1 MADVEL
7 HDEIVEWMDSLDD
20 DEWDRT
26 VMVIDRLVALAS
38 TARMPLSRS
47 LGEGLFELRFTLGPT
62 ARRITYRFTK
72 DGRIVLL
79 TTFRKQR
86 NNERSRDRPGTQS
99 CRGLRPDQPVKET
112 TMANYSR
119 WDDTKNK
126 RRAPST
132 EVRAEVEHDLALGQL
147 IYDLRTGAGL
157 SQRELAERMG
167 TTQSVI
173 SRLEEGG
180 GAKNRIDTLARVAEA
195 LGRHLIVSFPE
206 KVPARLKDAV
216 QVA

>member
-7 HDEIVEWMDSLDD
+7 HDEVVDWLATLSDAEWERVAVIV
-20 DEWDRT
+20 
-26 VMVIDRLVALAS
+26 DRLADLGS
-38 TARMPLSRS
+38 QARMPLSRS
-47 LGEGLFELRFTLGPT
+47 LGDGLFELRFSLGPT
-62 ARRITYRFTK
+62 ARRITYRFTM
-72 DGRIVLL
+72 DGRIIML

-86 NNERSRDRPGTQS
+86 QNERKRDRSSTQGR
-99 CRGLRPDQPVKET
+99 CRVRTALPVKEE

-119 WDDTKNK
+119 WSEIKGK
-126 RRAPST
+126 RPAPSAET
-132 EVRAEVEHDLALGQL
+132 RAGIEQDLALGQL
-147 IYDLRTGAGL
+147 IYDLRTEAGL

-180 GAKNRIDTLARVAEA
+180 GARNRIDTLARVATA
-195 LGRHLIVSFPE
+195 LNRHLVVSFPE
-206 KVPARLKDAV
+206 ELPADLKDAV